1 MYCRHAYWSEPTI
14 VGICAYIN
22 RIMMIHNR
30 NEWGGS
36 TVLIKSSPLKNRFPT
51 RHFRI
56 YGLGPWPWRNF
67 QQQRASTVKRVV
79 EISSNV
85 SQQKSRVCAC
95 SCKTICVQRQIFRK
109 IFPPRQRAPPR
120 SNDRHC
126 NVGNLPFLRTGS
138 EQNLSLFCTSLLS
151 YFISLQKRAIM
162 KTSSVDLSVIKVS
175 R

>member
-85 SQQKSRVCAC
+85 SQQKSRLCDC
-95 SCKTICVQRQIFRK
+95 SCKTICVQRLIFSED
-109 IFPPRQRAPPR
+109 ISFAPKSSPAIKTTATATLET
-120 SNDRHC
+120 SH
-126 NVGNLPFLRTGS
+126 
-138 EQNLSLFCTSLLS
+138 FCGQGVNK
-151 YFISLQKRAIM
+151 ISLYSVPLSSPIFSVYKREP
-162 KTSSVDLSVIKVS
+162 L
-175 R
+175 

>member
-1 MYCRHAYWSEPTI
+1 MCLYQQDHDDSQSQRVGREHGSHQKFPVKKSLPHPPLSYLWS
-14 VGICAYIN
+14 
-22 RIMMIHNR
+22 
-30 NEWGGS
+30 
-36 TVLIKSSPLKNRFPT
+36 
-51 RHFRI
+51 
-56 YGLGPWPWRNF
+56 GPWPWRNF

-85 SQQKSRVCAC
+85 SQQKSRLCDC